1 MFSVRRAKGST
12 LHDYMLG
19 RTGDRRFPRIAL
31 GAARNKL
38 AAWLSVESLCV
49 SYRIDIYVQ

>member
-1 MFSVRRAKGST
+1 MFSVRQAKGST
-12 LHDYMLG
+12 PHDYMLG

-38 AAWLSVESLCV
+38 ATRLSTESLYV
-49 SYRIDIYVQ
+49 YYRIDIYVQ